1 MKRESHFS
9 FSFPSLVVRR
19 PQNEEEEEEE
29 EKQKKTH
36 KLYAS
41 GGEIERDQRD
51 PEASKNFSPFFL
63 LLSSLVS
70 RLSVLP
76 CSDNTFVAR
85 SAKRVSAYI
94 LLLCFRSCRQGG
106 VSLRRGAPRG
116 ARQAVRVLL
125 LQHLVRSS
133 AFSLF
138 CFSKLSLVAALSLSL
153 SLSLSLLEKLFFLFS
168 FLLIHFH
175 FPEMHLSLFSC
186 VMLFSLAFCKRHH
199 LNIPEHLTCVSTFE
213 NREDFFLLLFLSFFH
228 NFEI

>member
-41 GGEIERDQRD
+41 GGENERDQRD

-153 SLSLSLLEKLFFLFS
+153 SLSLSLLEKLFFF
-168 FLLIHFH
+168 
-175 FPEMHLSLFSC
+175 
-186 VMLFSLAFCKRHH
+186 
-199 LNIPEHLTCVSTFE
+199 
-213 NREDFFLLLFLSFFH
+213 FLSFSSIFSFRKCICH
-228 NFEI
+228 FFPV